1 MTDKLVVEIRRSNIY
16 LALTVLIYLFNLFA
30 SWHYFYAVWLS
41 FIIDFLLSIWL
52 YYFLPKAVLLTK
64 ADSIVKIVL
73 DEGYILIEKNNGTR
87 QQYPAFYPSYQSRFL
102 VIINA
107 GKERVVIFKD
117 ATRLQSLSQLN
128 KILNTQH

>member
-41 FIIDFLLSIWL
+41 FIIDILLSIWL

-117 ATRLQSLSQLN
+117 ATSLQSLSQLN

>member
-1 MTDKLVVEIRRSNIY
+1 MTDKLVVEMHRSNIY

-41 FIIDFLLSIWL
+41 FIIDILLSIWL

-87 QQYPAFYPSYQSRFL
+87 QQYPAFYPAYQSRFL

-117 ATRLQSLSQLN
+117 ATKLQSLSQLN